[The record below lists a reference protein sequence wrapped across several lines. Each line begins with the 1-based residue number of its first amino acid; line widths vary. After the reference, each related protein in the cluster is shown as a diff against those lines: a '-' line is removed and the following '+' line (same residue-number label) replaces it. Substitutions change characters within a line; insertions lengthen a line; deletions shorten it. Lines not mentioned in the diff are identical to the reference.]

1 MQVLQKNTVRGLT
14 GVCAAALAI
23 AFAGQAQ
30 GETFDRGALEDLFEE
45 PVTTSATG
53 APQRATDAPVNMII
67 ISQEEIRRSGAI
79 DLPGVL
85 ERLANVD
92 VMRTSRGQAD
102 VAIRGYNATLSPRL
116 LVLLNGRQVYLD
128 HYGTTNWDL
137 IPVQMSEIRQIEV
150 VTGPN
155 TALFGFNAVGGV
167 VNIITFDV
175 LHDDID
181 EALVRVGTDGYASA
195 SAVLTG
201 RLSERL
207 GARLSFGG
215 FNAEALDGDHA
226 ASQAFLAAPSI
237 DPIARSVAFNGAY
250 QLSPSMTAEMEAT
263 WSRNERTDRYG
274 EAVFHSFWETNSV
287 KLGLSAETPL
297 GLVNAQVFSNHLDVG
312 FENRISVASLAL
324 IAKPA
329 PAHTIRIAGEMRHNW
344 LDQGASELDYNVY
357 AASAMWHWQA
367 TPALAITSAARL
379 EELELDRSGAFIAN
393 FPFSDSDFDR
403 AFDEWSYNFGGVY
416 RLSEGDA
423 IRLSAARGVGSP
435 SLLDY
440 GYEAVFPVP
449 PATTIVVAGDPYLTP
464 TIVTNVELGW
474 DHDIAAI
481 DGRLRAALFWQ
492 QNDDLR
498 TFAARTEILSFAP
511 FVMALFPANTGSSE
525 MRGLELSVEGQS
537 GPWHWDARYSW
548 RDVDDSLTVSPLIN
562 QAAADRTTPEHVAT
576 ASATWVGERLE
587 IGADARL
594 LSETEQYGQG
604 AALVG
609 LYEVDAHVLVN
620 ARAAWRASESVTIEL
635 SGRNLLEDRTQSA
648 GLTPV
653 ERSVYVTL
661 RTGF

>member
-1 MQVLQKNTVRGLT
+1 MNSQATRTIRGLS
-14 GVCAAALAI
+14 GVCAAALAS
-23 AFAGQAQ
+23 AFAVQAHA
-30 GETFDRGALEDLFEE
+30 ETFDRGAFEDLFEE

-53 APQRATDAPVNMII
+53 APQRATDAPVNMVI
-67 ISQEEIRRSGAI
+67 ISQEDIRRSGAI

-102 VAIRGYNATLSPRL
+102 VAIRGYTATLSPRL

-175 LHDDID
+175 LRDDIN
-181 EALVRVGTDGYASA
+181 EASVQVGTQGYGGV
-195 SAVLTG
+195 SAVLTE
-201 RLSERL
+201 RFSEQF

-215 FNAEALDGDHA
+215 FNAEAMDGDQA
-226 ASQAFLAAPSI
+226 ISQAFLGQPVI
-237 DPIARSVAFNGAY
+237 DPIARSVALNGVY
-250 QLSPSMTAEMEAT
+250 QLNSSLTLEAEAT

-274 EAVFHSFWETNSV
+274 EAVFHSQWETNSL
-287 KLGLSAETPL
+287 KLGLSAETPF
-297 GLVNAQVFSNHLDVG
+297 GLVDAQVFSNYLDVG
-312 FENRISVASLAL
+312 FENRISVGSLAL

-329 PAHTIRIAGEMRHNW
+329 PAHTIRLAGELRHNSI
-344 LDQGASELDYNVY
+344 DQGASELEYDVY
-357 AASAMWHWQA
+357 AVSAMWHWQA
-367 TPALAITSAARL
+367 TPMLALTSAARL
-379 EELELDRSGAFIAN
+379 DQLELDRSGAFIAD
-393 FPFSDSDFDR
+393 FPFTDSDYDR
-403 AFDEWSYNFGGVY
+403 QFDEWSYNFGAVY

-423 IRLSAARGVGSP
+423 LRLSAARGVGSP

-449 PATTIVVAGDPYLTP
+449 PATTIVVAGDPYLAP

-492 QNDDLR
+492 QNEDLR
-498 TFAARTEILSFAP
+498 TFAARTELLSFVP
-511 FVMALFPANTGSSE
+511 LVTALLPANTGSSE
-525 MRGLELSVEGQS
+525 MRGIELSLEGQR

-548 RDVDDSLTVSPLIN
+548 RDVDDALTVSPLIN
-562 QAAADRTTPEHVAT
+562 QTAAELTTPAHVAT
-576 ASATWVGERLE
+576 AGANWVGERFE
-587 IGADARL
+587 AGANVRY
-594 LSETEQYGQG
+594 LSETQQYGQG

-620 ARAAWRASESVTIEL
+620 ARVAWRASDAVMIEL
-635 SGRNLLEDRTQSA
+635 SGRNLAEERTQSI
-648 GLTPV
+648 GITPV
-653 ERSVYVTL
+653 ERSFYLTL
-661 RTGF
+661 RAGF